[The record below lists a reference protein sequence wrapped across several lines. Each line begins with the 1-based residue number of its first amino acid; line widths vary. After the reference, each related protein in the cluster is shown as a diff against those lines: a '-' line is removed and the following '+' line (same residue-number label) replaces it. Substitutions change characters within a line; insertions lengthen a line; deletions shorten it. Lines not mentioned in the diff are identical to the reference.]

1 MARKAPLRRKKDE
14 FMKYARGFLRWEGI
28 LVVLLIIEFI
38 LFGLFNSDFFHI
50 SNLLFSMNDFV
61 FITIA
66 AIPMTFVIVTGGIDV
81 SVGSIMGLSS
91 ILIGVLWMNG
101 IPVML
106 AVIIALFI
114 SCLACCINGLIIKTT
129 DVEPLVVTLGTM
141 FLYAGIALVISG
153 GSNASGYEGIS
164 GLPDSYVQLANGSF
178 IGIPNLLWLLL
189 FLTVL
194 FTILLHRTKYGRYV
208 MLTGMNEKAAKYSG
222 IRTKKVVILAYILS
236 GLGGGLGGAFLTAYF
251 GSARADIG
259 SETILPV
266 ITAVVLGGT
275 LITGGKGS
283 ILGTVLASI
292 FIGMM
297 QYGLQMT
304 GLTNEQSNVVIGII
318 LILSVIIRH
327 FKLQQL
333 TMWKRRKLH
342 KEEMS

>member
-1 MARKAPLRRKKDE
+1 
-14 FMKYARGFLRWEGI
+14 MKYAHGFLRWEGVLI
-28 LVVLLIIEFI
+28 VLLIIEFI
-38 LFGLFNSDFFHI
+38 LFGLLNSDFLNI

-66 AIPMTFVIVTGGIDV
+66 AIPMTFVIITGGIDV
-81 SVGSIMGLSS
+81 SVGSIMGLTS

-101 IPVML
+101 IPVIL
-106 AVIIALFI
+106 AVIIALLI
-114 SCLACCINGLIIKTT
+114 SCLAGCINGVIIKTT
-129 DVEPLVVTLGTM
+129 EVEPLVVTLGTM
-141 FLYAGIALVISG
+141 FLYSGIALVISG

-164 GLPDSYVQLANGSF
+164 GLSDSYVQLANGSF
-178 IGIPNLLWLLL
+178 IGIPNLVWLL
-189 FLTVL
+189 FVLTVL
-194 FTILLHRTKYGRYV
+194 FTLLLHRTRYGRYV
-208 MLTGMNEKAAKYSG
+208 LLTGANEKAAQYSG
-222 IRTKKVVILAYILS
+222 IKTKKVVILAYILS

-333 TMWKRRKLH
+333 TMWKIRKLH
-342 KEEMS
+342 KGEMS